1 MEFIKNFQSEAP
13 LKRGSV
19 SAQDASL
26 HERVMAQVTQFK
38 PFFFFSLAILLLWYK
53 YLKSSQSLCLKYK
66 F

>member
-38 PFFFFSLAILLLWYK
+38 PFFFFFPSYSA
-53 YLKSSQSLCLKYK
+53 
-66 F
+66 FVV